1 MAQII
6 LLFTAILRIYEFLM
20 IIYILMS
27 WIPESRST
35 QLGRVIGGFVEP
47 YLSIFRK
54 IIPPLGMIDFS
65 PIIAFIVLDFAMQG
79 LINILL

>member
-35 QLGRVIGGFVEP
+35 QLGRVISGFVEP

>member
-6 LLFTAILRIYEFLM
+6 LLFTAIFRIYEFLM

-35 QLGRVIGGFVEP
+35 QLGRVISGFVEP

-65 PIIAFIVLDFAMQG
+65 PIIAFIVLDLAMQG

>member
-1 MAQII
+1 MPYII
-6 LLFTAILRIYEFLM
+6 LLFQAVLRIYQFLM
-20 IIYILMS
+20 LIYIFMS
-27 WIPESRST
+27 WIPETRST
-35 QLGRVIGGFVEP
+35 QVGRMLGAVVEP

-65 PIIAFIVLDFAMQG
+65 PIVAFIVLDLAMQG

>member
-35 QLGRVIGGFVEP
+35 QLGRVIGGFVNFQKN
-47 YLSIFRK
+47 YSSTWN
-54 IIPPLGMIDFS
+54 D
-65 PIIAFIVLDFAMQG
+65 
-79 LINILL
+79 

>member
-6 LLFTAILRIYEFLM
+6 FLFTASWRLSEFLLSSNILR
-20 IIYILMS
+20 S

-65 PIIAFIVLDFAMQG
+65 PIIAFIVLDLAMQG